1 MVRTVTVGMRG
12 KDKGVGALPYIPKA
26 LDEHRLGVQ
35 RIAVICPAEDQD
47 LGAEDRSV
55 DIQDLVA
62 EDRSTHNQDLD
73 AEDRTTHEQDLDAGG
88 MDAEHLVAE
97 ERIDD

>member
-12 KDKGVGALPYIPKA
+12 KDKGVGTLTDIPKA
-26 LDEHRLGVQ
+26 HDEHRLGVQ

-47 LGAEDRSV
+47 LGAED
-55 DIQDLVA
+55 LVA

-73 AEDRTTHEQDLDAGG
+73 AEDRIIHEQDLDTKG

-97 ERIDD
+97 ERIDY